1 MKQFNEKEKN
11 YDDPNITDRCHQ
23 FVDKNNT
30 DHRCGLYHRSNHSQD
45 AQEMTAIKKITNA
58 LMKEVRNT

>member
-1 MKQFNEKEKN
+1 MKGKN

-30 DHRCGLYHRSNHSQD
+30 DRRCGLYHLGSHNQED
-45 AQEMTAIKKITNA
+45 EEMTAIKKIT
-58 LMKEVRNT
+58 KRTYE